1 MPWRK
6 LKSKAGDTPMTLK
19 LQLSTNLERRLEA
32 EASKLGL
39 VLEAYALALLEK
51 QVSAEAGASRPVP
64 VNRPRRQ
71 PGSAKG
77 LIRLMDDFDQP
88 LEDFEAYR

>member
-1 MPWRK
+1 
-6 LKSKAGDTPMTLK
+6 MTLK
-19 LQLSTNLERRLEA
+19 LQLSTSLERRLEA
-32 EASKLGL
+32 EASKVGL

-51 QVSAEAGASRPVP
+51 QLSAETAASSPGPAV
-64 VNRPRRQ
+64 RPRRQ